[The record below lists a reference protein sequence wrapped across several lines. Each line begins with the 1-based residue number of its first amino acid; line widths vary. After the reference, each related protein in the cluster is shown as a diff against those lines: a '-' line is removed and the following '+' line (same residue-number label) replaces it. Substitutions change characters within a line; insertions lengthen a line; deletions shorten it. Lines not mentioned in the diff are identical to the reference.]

1 MDISQIGRSDKAKLS
16 SSTQIKKNK
25 EFSQIFDRK
34 MSEINATTP
43 RTPIDIRANLLD
55 HGDSILNLLDIYR
68 RELTDPA
75 KTLKD
80 IEPLVAKI
88 KKETSLIE
96 AETADKV
103 PNDAL
108 GGLIKDLVMTSNVA
122 VLKFNRGDYI

>member
-1 MDISQIGRSDKAKLS
+1 MDISQIGRSDRAKLS
-16 SSTQIKKNK
+16 SPTQIKKDK

-43 RTPIDIRANLLD
+43 QTPIDIKANLLD
-55 HGDSILNLLDIYR
+55 HGDRILNLLDIYR

-88 KKETSLIE
+88 EKETSLIE
-96 AETADKV
+96 AETANKV
-103 PNDAL
+103 HNDEL
-108 GGLIKDLVMTSNVA
+108 GGLIKDLVVTSNVA
-122 VLKFNRGDYI
+122 VLKFYRGDYI

>member
-1 MDISQIGRSDKAKLS
+1 MDINQIDPSDKAKLS
-16 SSTQIKKNK
+16 SSTQIKRDK
-25 EFSQIFDRK
+25 EFGEIFDRK
-34 MSEINATTP
+34 VSELNATTP
-43 RTPIDIRANLLD
+43 QTPIDIRANLLD
-55 HGDSILNLLDIYR
+55 HGDRILNLLDIYR

-103 PNDAL
+103 HNDEL

-122 VLKFNRGDYI
+122 VLKFYRGDYI

>member
-16 SSTQIKKNK
+16 SSTPVKKDK
-25 EFSQIFDRK
+25 EFSEIFDQK

-43 RTPIDIRANLLD
+43 QTPIDIKANILD
-55 HGDSILNLLDIYR
+55 HGDRILNLLDIYR

-96 AETADKV
+96 AERAH
-103 PNDAL
+103 NDEF
-108 GGLIKDLVMTSNVA
+108 GGLIKDVVMTSNVA
-122 VLKFNRGDYI
+122 VLKFYRGDYV